1 MRTIAFALR
10 ADVRPAHPASDPDK
24 LMTYP
29 KDRARLARAALASV
43 CALALLSGA
52 GPVAGPSRALAQEAA
67 SAVQDVTLQD
77 VALPFGSTVL
87 RAPRITVSG
96 TRLSK
101 DDLLAILKPDSPE
114 PWAARLARLDAAS
127 LTIPELR
134 SEHAGPGAARQTIVY
149 RDVAARDV
157 RGGRAAELS
166 ASGAAITMAGGSE
179 TGSGTYGRIGATDLD
194 LAALAR
200 LYAVPGDGKGPV
212 QRVYAT
218 VSIADVV
225 YTDDRGTTV
234 KLARIDGR
242 DLGGRQIPGGW
253 TGALA
258 AFSGVDLDKADP
270 AQRARITG
278 AAADLVEAA
287 HVGALEATGL
297 SLSETKGREPLLV
310 EVGRMAYANPVTEP
324 GRDAPTTPAANAAT
338 SAAMSFEDVA
348 FAQGGL
354 RSRIGRLSLTGFS
367 LAPTVATLR
376 RLANP
381 DAKPSDEELRR
392 LTPVL
397 GTLAMQD
404 ISLDLPAD
412 EVAAARNSATK
423 EAAPKES
430 APKDSAPKDSAR
442 DTPKETRRE
451 SAADPLAEAARRGAA
466 PAPKASAKAASPVH
480 LTLRNAAI
488 TFGPPQDGVPTASR
502 ISLTGLI
509 LPASTVAGVP
519 GLGSLAAYGYQ
530 DLDLNLVADT
540 AWDEAKREL
549 ALREISVSGKDMGT
563 LRLAG
568 TLGGISPAMFDRDAA
583 VSGLA
588 LLSATA
594 KAVDL
599 TIENTGLFERFIS
612 AQSKVLSLKP
622 DELRQ
627 EYVTASVF
635 GVPVIL
641 GNSPAAKAIGAAMGQ
656 FVTKPGR
663 LSVSAKAKDGAGLG
677 VADFSTAASPAAL
690 LDKLDV
696 DAKAN

>member
-1 MRTIAFALR
+1 MI
-10 ADVRPAHPASDPDK
+10 
-24 LMTYP
+24 YP
-29 KDRARLARAALASV
+29 KGRAHLARAALASV

-52 GPVAGPSRALAQEAA
+52 GPVAGPGRALAQEAA

-77 VALPFGSTVL
+77 VALPFGATVL

-101 DDLLAILKPDSPE
+101 DDLVAILKPDSPE
-114 PWAARLARLDAAS
+114 PWATRLARLDAAS

-134 SEHAGPGAARQTIVY
+134 SEHAGPGASRQTVVY

-157 RGGRAAELS
+157 RAGRAAELT
-166 ASGAAITMAGGSE
+166 ASGAAVTVAGGPE
-179 TGSGTYGRIGATDLD
+179 TGSGTYGRISATDLD
-194 LAALAR
+194 FAALAR
-200 LYAVPGDGKGPV
+200 LYAVSGDGKGPV
-212 QRVYAT
+212 QRVYAS

-253 TGALA
+253 TGALE
-258 AFSGVDLDKADP
+258 AFAGVDLEKADP

-278 AAADLVEAA
+278 AAADLVEAVN
-287 HVGALEATGL
+287 VGALEVKGL
-297 SLSETKGREPLLV
+297 SLSETKGKDPLLV
-310 EVGRMAYANPVTEP
+310 EIGRMAYANPVTEP
-324 GRDAPTTPAANAAT
+324 GRDAPGTPAT
-338 SAAMSFEDVA
+338 GAAMSFEDVG

-354 RSRIGRLSLTGFS
+354 RSRVGRLSLTGFS

-376 RLANP
+376 RLASP

-412 EVAAARNSATK
+412 EVAAAGHSA
-423 EAAPKES
+423 A
-430 APKDSAPKDSAR
+430 KDAAR

-466 PAPKASAKAASPVH
+466 PAAKAPGKAASPVH
-480 LTLRNAAI
+480 VTLRNAAI

-502 ISLTGLI
+502 ISLTGLT

-530 DLDLNLVADT
+530 DLDLNVIADT

-568 TLGGISPAMFDRDAA
+568 TLGGISPAMLDPDAA

-588 LLSATA
+588 MLSATA

-599 TIENTGLFERFIS
+599 TIENTGLFERFLS

-677 VADFSTAASPAAL
+677 VADFSTAGSPAAL
-690 LDKLDV
+690 LDKLEV

>member
-1 MRTIAFALR
+1 MT
-10 ADVRPAHPASDPDK
+10 DPK
-24 LMTYP
+24 G
-29 KDRARLARAALASV
+29 RARLARAALASV
-43 CALALLSGA
+43 CALALLTGA
-52 GPVAGPSRALAQEAA
+52 GSLAGPSLVLAQEAA

-77 VALPFGSTVL
+77 VALPFGATVL

-101 DDLLAILKPDSPE
+101 DDLVAILKPDSAE
-114 PWAARLARLDAAS
+114 PWASRLARLDAAS

-134 SEHAGPGAARQTIVY
+134 SDHAGPGASRQTVVY

-157 RGGRAAELS
+157 RAGRAAELV
-166 ASGAAITMAGGSE
+166 ASGAAVTVTGGPE
-179 TGSGTYGRIGATDLD
+179 TGSGTYGRISATDLD

-200 LYAVPGDGKGPV
+200 LYAVAGDGKGPV
-212 QRVYAT
+212 QKVYAA

-234 KLARIDGR
+234 KLARIEGR

-278 AAADLVEAA
+278 AAADLVEAV
-287 HVGALEATGL
+287 HVGALEARGL
-297 SLSETKGREPLLV
+297 SLSETKGKDPLLV
-310 EVGRMAYANPVTEP
+310 EIGRMAYANPLAEP
-324 GRDAPTTPAANAAT
+324 GREATALPGAAASMN
-338 SAAMSFEDVA
+338 FEDVA

-354 RSRIGRLSLTGFS
+354 RSRVGRLSLTGFS

-376 RLANP
+376 RLAGP
-381 DAKPSDEELRR
+381 DAKPTDEELRR

-412 EVAAARNSATK
+412 EVAAAKDAGKDFGKDAGKSAGK
-423 EAAPKES
+423 DVGRDAA
-430 APKDSAPKDSAR
+430 R
-442 DTPKETRRE
+442 ETRRE

-466 PAPKASAKAASPVH
+466 PAVPKPGAKVGAPVH
-480 LTLRNAAI
+480 VTLRNAAI

-502 ISLTGLI
+502 ISLTGLT
-509 LPASTVAGVP
+509 LPASTVAGLP

-549 ALREISVSGKDMGT
+549 ALREVSVSGKDMGT

-568 TLGGISPAMFDRDAA
+568 TLGGISPEMFDPDAS

-588 LLSATA
+588 MLSATA

-627 EYVTASVF
+627 EYVTASVL

-677 VADFSTAASPAAL
+677 VADFSTAGSPAAL
-690 LDKLDV
+690 LDKLEV
-696 DAKAN
+696 NAKAN